1 MCVFVQGEQILILEE
16 KVILALNEIG
26 SEIPKA
32 RCKNKTNF
40 PSSIFHSNDLGKK
53 KKKLSGENG
62 RWD

>member
-1 MCVFVQGEQILILEE
+1 MCVFVQGDQIANFKE

-40 PSSIFHSNDLGKK
+40 PSSTFHSKV
-53 KKKLSGENG
+53 
-62 RWD
+62 